1 MRKKTLLI
9 ITMLLLTIFS
19 SYAQES
25 GIGLGIILGEPTG
38 LSLKLWLADIM
49 AIDAAASWSFV
60 GKGSIYIHGDYLLH
74 IFDIIPVPEG
84 IGTFNFYYGLGGRIQ
99 IAENPIAG
107 IRFPFGLSYY
117 FDKIPLEMTIE
128 LVPIIDILPATQFSA
143 NAGFII
149 RYYFP
154 LTPK

>member
-1 MRKKTLLI
+1 MKKKI
-9 ITMLLLTIFS
+9 IIALLLVLITIFS
-19 SYAQES
+19 AQAQES
-25 GIGLGIILGEPTG
+25 GLGLGIILGEPTG
-38 LSLKLWLADIM
+38 LSLKMWIADLM

-74 IFDIIPVPEG
+74 IFDIIPTPKEM
-84 IGTFNFYYGLGGRIQ
+84 GTFHFQYGIGGRIQ
-99 IAENPIAG
+99 IADNPIAG

-117 FDKIPLEMTIE
+117 FKRIPLEMAIE
-128 LVPIIDILPATQFSA
+128 LAPIIDILPATQFSA

-154 LTPK
+154 LSPR